1 MIGDQLSANSDRQN
15 TCPRGFKHE
24 RSCRKPIAESRD
36 SCEVNTM
43 KTVASVVIGAA
54 LGIVTLTGAQALQR
68 MNPPGMSQPQTYSH
82 VVRSGNT
89 VYIAGQVGADA
100 KGTLAGPGMREQVER
115 VLANLGTALAS
126 QKLDVSHVAKI
137 NIYVTSIDEF
147 RAPEVAAIRAKF
159 FGNHRPASTLV
170 QVVRLADPA
179 FKVEIE
185 AMAVAP

>member
-1 MIGDQLSANSDRQN
+1 MR
-15 TCPRGFKHE
+15 
-24 RSCRKPIAESRD
+24 
-36 SCEVNTM
+36 
-43 KTVASVVIGAA
+43 TVATLAIGAA
-54 LGIVTLTGAQALQR
+54 LGAVTLAGGQALQR
-68 MNPPGMSQPQTYSH
+68 VNPPDMSQPQTYSH
-82 VVRSGNT
+82 VVRAGNT

-100 KGTLAGPGMREQVER
+100 KGTVAGPGMREQVDR

-126 QKLDVSHVAKI
+126 QKLDVSHIAKI

-147 RAPEVAAIRAKF
+147 RAPEVAAARAKF

-185 AMAVAP
+185 AIAVAP